1 MQTGAAYRL
10 KPFLIPSKTS
20 LLPQLLCPP
29 VKAMPWARTVF
40 CLRRQ
45 KVRPIEGH
53 LAVSTVD
60 PARAALM
67 PVHAQGHFRLPSNLG
82 LGQQSLG
89 VPIPWIGATQSR
101 RLTKDLLRRRSIQRR
116 KQLRWLE
123 HGAQGASASGSD
135 RSALFPDADQHPLQD
150 RGSGLGPMSSHH
162 KRFPHPGT
170 WPDAHPAASCQEP
183 GL

>member
-29 VKAMPWARTVF
+29 VKAMQWARTVF

-116 KQLRWLE
+116 KHTSPAFRE
-123 HGAQGASASGSD
+123 GSSSD
-135 RSALFPDADQHPLQD
+135 GWSTVPRGPQPPGQTGLLCFPMLTSILSRTEDLAWDP
-150 RGSGLGPMSSHH
+150 
-162 KRFPHPGT
+162 
-170 WPDAHPAASCQEP
+170 
-183 GL
+183 